1 MSFEELLKNA
11 GLQQYQQYF
20 GTGEQ
25 VAQAFG
31 FEGSQAEQF
40 GKFFQ
45 PFDQQRLL
53 DASGKIQE
61 RTATRTGFLQS
72 DYESGFRGLTN
83 QLGQATR
90 QIGQTAGQSG
100 FTRAGAT
107 AKQYGEARTRIGESI
122 EDLMLGRTK
131 GMYQIEQQAGQERA
145 GLTSL
150 LQNYLTGTMGRG
162 EQIARLDPI
171 KAGAPPGPSTKQQTI
186 QKDIQEILQAN
197 PTMSYEQA
205 LGIAEQSAD
214 RL

>member
-11 GLQQYQQYF
+11 GLNQYQQYF
-20 GTGEQ
+20 GTGQE

-31 FEGSQAEQF
+31 FEGNQSEQF
-40 GKFFQ
+40 GRFFQ

-53 DASGKIQE
+53 DAASEIQK

-107 AKQYGEARTRIGESI
+107 ARQIGEARERVGESMQ
-122 EDLMLGRTK
+122 DLMLGRQR

-150 LQNYLTGTMGRG
+150 LQSYLTGTFGRG
-162 EQIARLDPI
+162 EQIARLDPSSPQ
-171 KAGAPPGPSTKQQTI
+171 GAPQPTTKQQSI
-186 QKDIQEILQAN
+186 QNDVQEILQAN
-197 PTMSYEQA
+197 PNMTYEQA
-205 LGIAEQSAD
+205 LGMAEQSAD